1 VNPWC
6 SGRNGTLSWLTLA
19 VVPQFPQ
26 RGQSNSGAH
35 GVKPKGTRPPKALK
49 WPAHPVVHEINTAVW
64 LREVGRRAGFAVTLG
79 DVAPA
84 EWDAVVPSG
93 VNVVWLMG
101 VWERSV
107 DGRAIALL
115 NPGLRASWSA
125 ALPDWTESDVAGS
138 PYCIRDYEPD
148 PSVGGWVELDRARE
162 ELRVRGA
169 LLMVDWVPN
178 HVGPDSP
185 WLWSDPDAFVRG
197 TDEELALE
205 PDAFVAVGGEVFAR
219 GKDPYF
225 APWPD
230 VVQVNA
236 FAPSLRKLA
245 GQALARVAEH
255 ADAVRCDMAM
265 LMLDDVVTA
274 TWGERVGPAP
284 ATTYWQDLIA
294 AARGANPQF
303 TFVAEAYWDRE
314 WDLQQLGFDHCY
326 DKRLYDRLEQG
337 DPAQVLGHLHADLGY
352 QRRLVR
358 FLENHDEP
366 RAAHTFPPRE
376 RQKAYAVAVSTL
388 PGLTL
393 WHEGQADGRRVF
405 LPVFLSRRPDE
416 PLDADLA
423 GWYHRLWEAA
433 AAVRGGTWV
442 RHEVVGWP
450 DNTSADQLAAWTW
463 RDGDDF
469 ALVVVNL
476 GPEPADGV
484 VHVDDPA
491 AAGRRWLLTDLLDAA
506 THERSGD
513 DLAEHGLYVARPGWG
528 AHVFQVKPATAAAS
542 APAGAEEGDP

>member
-1 VNPWC
+1 M
-6 SGRNGTLSWLTLA
+6 R
-19 VVPQFPQ
+19 VVPQSSRP
-26 RGQSNSGAH
+26 GQSNAGAQSAQ
-35 GVKPKGTRPPKALK
+35 PIGTRPPNSLT
-49 WPAHPVVHEINTAVW
+49 WPAQPVVHEINTAVW
-64 LREVGRRAGFAVTLG
+64 LRELRQRTGFPVTLG
-79 DVAPA
+79 DVPPA
-84 EWDAVVPSG
+84 EWDAVVPAG

-107 DGRAIALL
+107 DGRAIALAD
-115 NPGLRASWSA
+115 PGLRASWSA

-138 PYCIRDYEPD
+138 PYCIRDYTPD
-148 PSVGGWVELDRARE
+148 KSVGGWAGLDIARE
-162 ELRVRGA
+162 QLRGRGA

-178 HVGPDSP
+178 HMGPDSP
-185 WLWSDPDAFVRG
+185 SLRSDPDAFVRG
-197 TDEELALE
+197 TDEELSRQ
-205 PDAFVAVGGEVFAR
+205 PHAFVAVGGKVFAR

-236 FAPSLRKLA
+236 FAPSLRTLA
-245 GQALARVAEH
+245 GQALAQVAEH

-265 LMLDDVVTA
+265 LMLDDVVMA
-274 TWGERVGPAP
+274 TWGDRVGPAP
-284 ATTYWQDLIA
+284 ATTYWQDVMA
-294 AARGANPQF
+294 AARAANPQF

-366 RAAHTFPPRE
+366 RAARTFRPRE
-376 RQKAYAVAVSTL
+376 RQQAYAVAVSTL

-393 WHEGQADGRRVF
+393 WHEGQADGRQVF
-405 LPVFLSRRPDE
+405 VPVFLSRRPGE

-423 GWYHRLWEAA
+423 GWYHRLWAAA
-433 AAVRGGTWV
+433 AAVRGGTWT
-442 RHEVVGWP
+442 RHDVVGWP
-450 DNTSADQLAAWTW
+450 DNASADRLAAWTW
-463 RDGDDF
+463 RDGDGF

-476 GPEPADGV
+476 GAEPADGV
-484 VHVDDPA
+484 VRLDDLA
-491 AAGRRWLLTDLLDAA
+491 AAGRGWLFTDLLDAA
-506 THERSGD
+506 TYERSGD

-528 AHVFQVKPATAAAS
+528 AHVFQVTPVS
-542 APAGAEEGDP
+542 PAGAGTGTSGG